1 MWYHTE
7 DKKWFWSLKSVCI
20 YSAII
25 FCFLLFYLRTTNSNM
40 DNARTTRRSFA
51 SRSKEY
57 VHARCAYLDKF
68 AFISDFSHASSWKV
82 KHFYKM
88 TSGFRWFENKF
99 DFTRNTKNRHSFANA
114 WLSAVLEIQ
123 PFFFLFSHLRLS
135 IERLRGKASTAVRLR
150 LFHAATKA

>member
-51 SRSKEY
+51 SRSKGY

-68 AFISDFSHASSWKV
+68 AFISDFSHASLWKV
-82 KHFYKM
+82 KHVYKM
-88 TSGFRWFENKF
+88 TSSFRWFENKF
-99 DFTRNTKNRHSFANA
+99 YFIRNTKNRRGFANT
-114 WLSAVLEIQ
+114 WLSVILEKQSIS
-123 PFFFLFSHLRLS
+123 FLFSHLRLS
-135 IERLRGKASTAVRLR
+135 IERHDGKALTTVRLR
-150 LFHAATKA
+150 LFRAATKA